1 MQFGKQKKILKSIFE
16 KQDKLLLINNIMRV
30 SKVSAEYYTQYQ
42 ANITR
47 MQETARQTKIELD
60 RKTVEKQRI
69 VKLDPGGRADMKLG
83 RHIDIEV

>member
-1 MQFGKQKKILKSIFE
+1 LQFGKQKKILKSIFE

-83 RHIDIEV
+83 RNVDIEV